1 MVKKICTVTGLP
13 YNDYMIHWRASSAE
27 IFNDKLRHSVF
38 SKTVFKS
45 SCFDVKLTS
54 EPADVATLP
63 DEVQKAIE
71 DAQPFYKELYQQRM
85 TLGI

>member
-1 MVKKICTVTGLP
+1 M
-13 YNDYMIHWRASSAE
+13 
-27 IFNDKLRHSVF
+27 
-38 SKTVFKS
+38 FKS
-45 SCFDVKLTS
+45 RCFDVKLTS